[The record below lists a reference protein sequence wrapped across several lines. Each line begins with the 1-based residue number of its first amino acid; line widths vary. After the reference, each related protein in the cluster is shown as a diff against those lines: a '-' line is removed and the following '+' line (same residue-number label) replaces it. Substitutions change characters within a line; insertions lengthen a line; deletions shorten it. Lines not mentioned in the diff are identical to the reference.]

1 MGGDDGE
8 VGGYIV
14 KLLGHDCLIF
24 SHASGKSEL
33 EVQELGSGVVMGLRE
48 GALVGREGYD
58 LASNKSEEEDRE
70 NTEENTAPHL

>member
-24 SHASGKSEL
+24 SYTSGKREL
-33 EVQELGSGVVMGLRE
+33 EIQELGGGIVAGLRE
-48 GALVGREGYD
+48 GALVGLEGYD
-58 LASNKSEEEDRE
+58 LASDKSEEEARE